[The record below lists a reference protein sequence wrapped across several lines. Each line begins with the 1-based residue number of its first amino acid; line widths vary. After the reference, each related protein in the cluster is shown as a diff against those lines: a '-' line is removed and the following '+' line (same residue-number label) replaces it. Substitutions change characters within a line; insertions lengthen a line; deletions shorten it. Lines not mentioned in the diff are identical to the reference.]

1 MSGLDQAILVKTKD
15 IAEVQAIVE
24 KAVIV
29 GSPLI
34 IWEYIR
40 TQRRAGQVSAL
51 KIAAAFS
58 LTLGK
63 WSTET
68 SPGIFQ
74 VDDEFLDAASAD
86 TGYSRQTISKY
97 LDVWEYAIQR
107 APEEL
112 LPLLMGKDMN
122 GLMLISTASKSGLLD
137 KRQWEAAANAPD
149 TSAIR
154 EALNVQ
160 RTSSV
165 TRLEISIDLK
175 TGQLFRRRGQKPWR
189 AFGML
194 NILAK
199 DDDSIAACER
209 IKHGAGIYAR

>member
-1 MSGLDQAILVKTKD
+1 MSGLDQAIIVKTKD
-15 IAEVQAIVE
+15 IAEVEAIVE

-40 TQRRAGQVSAL
+40 AQRRAGQVSAL
-51 KIAAAFS
+51 KIAAAFY
-58 LTLGK
+58 LTLTK

-74 VDDEFLDAASAD
+74 ADDEFLDAASAD

-107 APEEL
+107 APQEH

-122 GLMLISTASKSGLLD
+122 GLMLIATASKSGLLD
-137 KRQWEAAANAPD
+137 KLLWRAVANAPD

-154 EALNVQ
+154 EALNIQ
-160 RTSSV
+160 RTSSAI
-165 TRLEISIDLK
+165 RLEIAIDLK

-189 AFGML
+189 EFGMI

-199 DDDSIAACER
+199 DDDTIAACER
-209 IKHGAGIYAR
+209 IRNESHIYPR